1 MRYKKTFSVGH
12 NAKSALHY
20 IADFTTL
27 TEWEPSVQSV
37 VQTQGQ
43 GPGVDAVYDITMRF
57 MRQTSQMRYTC
68 TEYSSR
74 HAVLL
79 GEGDG
84 FSAYDRI
91 EVQATQNGSEVS
103 YLTDIKLL
111 TSKGRL
117 LAPFISLIFGFNVR
131 HAVKNLRL
139 RLNR

>member
-1 MRYKKTFSVGH
+1 MRYKKTFSVARD
-12 NAKSALHY
+12 AKSALDY
-20 IADFTTL
+20 IADFTKL
-27 TEWEPSVQSV
+27 TEWEPSVRSV
-37 VQTQGQ
+37 VQTQGH
-43 GPGVDAVYDITMRF
+43 GPGPDAVYDITMRF
-57 MRQTSQMRYTC
+57 MGQTSQMRYTC

-84 FSAYDRI
+84 FSGYDRI
-91 EVQATQNGSEVS
+91 DVQVTKIGSEVS

-131 HAVKNLRL
+131 HAVKNLCL
-139 RLNR
+139 RLN